1 MVRQREFGPCHVSD
15 DTGFFLVFGVTGH
28 GLR

>member
-15 DTGFFLVFGVTGH
+15 DTGFFLVFGVTGN